1 MRIHAI
7 TSHLTLLPICIITL
21 CHNKF
26 SMQNSNSSMH
36 TLPIKDIWGKPMLPS
51 DFQQPP
57 AASSPPPA
65 AATTEE
71 IVGPA
76 DYVDTSDDE
85 TSDHEKDANM
95 APEKETPKKT
105 RKETPMETG
114 GQGSESGIDLDTTP
128 NTAQMSEEEVSAY
141 LFDLEKRLK
150 LTEVLS
156 KQNKRNLLTVNKNQ
170 QILTSRMLRSE
181 REDVRG

>member
-7 TSHLTLLPICIITL
+7 TSHLTLLPIYIITL

-51 DFQQPP
+51 DFQPPP

-85 TSDHEKDANM
+85 TSDHEKDANK
-95 APEKETPKKT
+95 APEKET

-114 GQGSESGIDLDTTP
+114 SQGSESGVDLDCP
-128 NTAQMSEEEVSAY
+128 
-141 LFDLEKRLK
+141 
-150 LTEVLS
+150 
-156 KQNKRNLLTVNKNQ
+156 
-170 QILTSRMLRSE
+170 
-181 REDVRG
+181 DVRGGGLGLPL